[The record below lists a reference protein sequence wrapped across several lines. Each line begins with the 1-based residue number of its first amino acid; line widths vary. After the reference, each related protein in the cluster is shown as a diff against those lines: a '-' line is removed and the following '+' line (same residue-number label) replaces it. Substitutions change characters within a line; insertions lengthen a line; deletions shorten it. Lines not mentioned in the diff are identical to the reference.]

1 MNLFT
6 CVRQTQLISWKMSF
20 TTVYCTLCIYQN
32 VLGGYW
38 LFTLRESIAC
48 LSGMEKNFR
57 MQDGET
63 FSLPYDASSI
73 MHYGRYSTQNDKCI
87 TNCFSVKVTWYFK
100 MITLVS
106 GIFFQRL
113 AFPPSSQRKMWK
125 KWDRE
130 INWQRLTLKGFDV
143 STAVVY
149 FQLCSLHINFI
160 SDSDFTCL
168 LKRIQ
173 ITVIVILL
181 TWT

>member
-1 MNLFT
+1 MFFKLQLSLYLTKKKPKKKT
-6 CVRQTQLISWKMSF
+6 CLHVWGKHSCLGRCASPQF
-20 TTVYCTLCIYQN
+20 TTHCA
-32 VLGGYW
+32 
-38 LFTLRESIAC
+38 FTKKISR

-63 FSLPYDASSI
+63 FSLPYDATSI

-87 TNCFSVKVTWYFK
+87 LNCFSLKVMWYFL

-106 GIFFQRL
+106 GIFFQQP
-113 AFPPSSQRKMWK
+113 ACPPSSQRKMWR

-149 FQLCSLHINFI
+149 SQLCSLHTNFI
-160 SDSDFTCL
+160 CVSTFWSFKVGTRT
-168 LKRIQ
+168 KEM
-173 ITVIVILL
+173 
-181 TWT
+181 